1 MEEGRG
7 KLGDGDVKNLG
18 GVLRPNRLRGG
29 KAFVRRVTEKWFF
42 PMSYARLLWVVG
54 VRMARWWLH
63 R

>member
-7 KLGDGDVKNLG
+7 KLGDGDVKNLR

-29 KAFVRRVTEKWFF
+29 KALVRRVTEKWFF
-42 PMSYARLLWVVG
+42 PMSYAGLLWAVG
-54 VRMARWWLH
+54 VRMARWRLH